1 MKVYKVNEHL
11 FEKSNKFIG
20 EKEVD
25 WMRYVTLQ
33 QGTGGSI
40 SANPLSGRKGTI
52 VNLSQTTNTDYR
64 FDGYSITGANLSSN
78 KFAINDGDVTAQG
91 IFTYY
96 PKRSVTVTQQTGGT
110 VVANPTTG
118 HDGDTVTLS
127 NTANAHY
134 TFGSYSITG
143 ATLTGSQF
151 KFNGGNV
158 TAKGSF
164 IADPVRTITLQSTSG
179 GTINANKLTGYDGD
193 VITLSQ
199 TANAGYTFNNYS
211 ITGATLT
218 GNQFTLTGG
227 NVTAQPN
234 YTLSVYSLTLHTN
247 GHGKLVAGKTT
258 GHYNDTTTLT
268 ATPSA
273 GYAFNSYSIT
283 GGSITNNTYK
293 WGTTNGTVKANF
305 SITGGITIGSQVW
318 NKYDMDYIPPS
329 MVLYSDTT
337 STIDYGGYRLNTK
350 EYSAV
355 DTLHDGN
362 SYIIENIKIFNSGGS
377 AHEGIMYNYN
387 AACSAAEHYPGW
399 RIPTSAEWDTLRTY
413 AGGWNSAGYRLKS
426 TADGGND
433 QYGFCITGTSNGSPS
448 YGTSDFYLP
457 NSQWIFYV
465 NRNYNWL
472 KDTHDGY
479 YTRYRLIID

>member
-78 KFAINDGDVTAQG
+78 QFAINNSDVTAQG

-127 NTANAHY
+127 
-134 TFGSYSITG
+134 
-143 ATLTGSQF
+143 
-151 KFNGGNV
+151 
-158 TAKGSF
+158 
-164 IADPVRTITLQSTSG
+164 
-179 GTINANKLTGYDGD
+179 
-193 VITLSQ
+193 Q

-218 GNQFTLTGG
+218 GSQFNFSGS
-227 NVTAQPN
+227 NVSVKPN
-234 YTLSVYSLTLHTN
+234 YTHNVYNLTLQTN

-258 GHYNDTTTLT
+258 GYYNDTTTLT
-268 ATPSA
+268 ATPSSN
-273 GYAFNSYSIT
+273 YVFDSYSIT

-293 WGTTNGTVKANF
+293 WGATNGTVRVNFIKTLNPLNLPDKTIRVKFKSGYTPTMGDTRTLVDATNNVWDIYKQSELWGGLFGSCHDLTDVLGANTTNVTNTNGMFNFCSALSSFILFDTSKVLNMSYMF
-305 SITGGITIGSQVW
+305 SYCWSLTAVPLLDTTKVISTLSMFGECTNVQNGALALYKQLSTQT
-318 NKYDMDYIPPS
+318 NPPS
-329 MVLYSDTT
+329 QHTQT
-337 STIDYGGYRLNTK
+337 FRNCGKNTQ
-350 EYSAV
+350 
-355 DTLHDGN
+355 TG
-362 SYIIENIKIFNSGGS
+362 
-377 AHEGIMYNYN
+377 
-387 AACSAAEHYPGW
+387 AAELAQIPDGW
-399 RIPTSAEWDTLRTY
+399 
-413 AGGWNSAGYRLKS
+413 K
-426 TADGGND
+426 
-433 QYGFCITGTSNGSPS
+433 
-448 YGTSDFYLP
+448 
-457 NSQWIFYV
+457 
-465 NRNYNWL
+465 
-472 KDTHDGY
+472 
-479 YTRYRLIID
+479 

>member
-78 KFAINDGDVTAQG
+78 QFAINNSDVTAQG

-127 NTANAHY
+127 NTPNAHY

-193 VITLSQ
+193 VITLT
-199 TANAGYTFNNYS
+199 TAVTAQHSHFGSYS

-218 GNQFTLTGG
+218 GNQFKLNGS
-227 NVTAQPN
+227 NVTAKATYIPEMYLQTVTASGYMKQNATTDWTDPGFPGNGTTYGATKGCVYGVITNSSQNFPSYLKRTQNISGTN
-234 YTLSVYSLTLHTN
+234 YTV
-247 GHGKLVAGKTT
+247 VTT
-258 GHYNDTTTLT
+258 SNNANLKDLYVMGTASMNFIIPDASDSTAKRTSAHLGSKHVSTTATANFDLT
-268 ATPSA
+268 AYFTWTEQA
-273 GYAFNSYSIT
+273 EGYGYIKYYGCYNRDKY
-283 GGSITNNTYK
+283 
-293 WGTTNGTVKANF
+293 GTTKQISANL
-305 SITGGITIGSQVW
+305 
-318 NKYDMDYIPPS
+318 N
-329 MVLYSDTT
+329 YSTWT
-337 STIDYGGYRLNTK
+337 LSGAI
-350 EYSAV
+350 SA
-355 DTLHDGN
+355 
-362 SYIIENIKIFNSGGS
+362 Y
-377 AHEGIMYNYN
+377 
-387 AACSAAEHYPGW
+387 
-399 RIPTSAEWDTLRTY
+399 
-413 AGGWNSAGYRLKS
+413 
-426 TADGGND
+426 
-433 QYGFCITGTSNGSPS
+433 
-448 YGTSDFYLP
+448 
-457 NSQWIFYV
+457 
-465 NRNYNWL
+465 
-472 KDTHDGY
+472 
-479 YTRYRLIID
+479 

>member
-78 KFAINDGDVTAQG
+78 QFAINDSDVTAQG

-110 VVANPTTG
+110 VVANPNTG

-158 TAKGSF
+158 TAKGTF
-164 IADPVRTITLQSTSG
+164 IAEPVRTITLQSTSG

-193 VITLSQ
+193 
-199 TANAGYTFNNYS
+199 
-211 ITGATLT
+211 
-218 GNQFTLTGG
+218 
-227 NVTAQPN
+227 
-234 YTLSVYSLTLHTN
+234 
-247 GHGKLVAGKTT
+247 
-258 GHYNDTTTLT
+258 
-268 ATPSA
+268 
-273 GYAFNSYSIT
+273 
-283 GGSITNNTYK
+283 GS
-293 WGTTNGTVKANF
+293 
-305 SITGGITIGSQVW
+305 
-318 NKYDMDYIPPS
+318 
-329 MVLYSDTT
+329 
-337 STIDYGGYRLNTK
+337 
-350 EYSAV
+350 
-355 DTLHDGN
+355 H
-362 SYIIENIKIFNSGGS
+362 
-377 AHEGIMYNYN
+377 
-387 AACSAAEHYPGW
+387 
-399 RIPTSAEWDTLRTY
+399 
-413 AGGWNSAGYRLKS
+413 S
-426 TADGGND
+426 TA
-433 QYGFCITGTSNGSPS
+433 
-448 YGTSDFYLP
+448 
-457 NSQWIFYV
+457 
-465 NRNYNWL
+465 
-472 KDTHDGY
+472 
-479 YTRYRLIID
+479 